1 MPSPF
6 DADEQSMTPDGR
18 APYPRLLG
26 DIGGTHLRFGL
37 ALDPADGIVAT
48 RSYRWS
54 EVAGIE
60 GAVESYLRDQRGPA
74 PRACALSVAAPVS
87 GDEVRLTNRGWAFST
102 TDLRQRLGVERLD
115 VLNDFT
121 ALALAVPRLRPE
133 EARQVGAGVAVADAP
148 IAILGPGTGLGVS
161 ASLAAPAG
169 RLAVPSEGG
178 HATLSASD
186 ATEDRL
192 LSILRQWFGDVS
204 FERVL
209 SGDGIVN
216 LYRAQCAMAG
226 IEAAPHDAATISE
239 LAAQGGDASC
249 GAAMDRFFGFLGT
262 FAGNL
267 ALTFDARGGV
277 FLAGGIVPRLIDR
290 IGSSSFRRRFE
301 SKGRFRAYLER
312 IPTKVIAD
320 PAAAALLGANQALE
334 ARR

>member
-6 DADEQSMTPDGR
+6 DASEQSMTTDKR

-37 ALDPADGIVAT
+37 ALDPRGGIVAT
-48 RSYRWS
+48 RAYRWAD
-54 EVAGIE
+54 VTGIE
-60 GAVESYLRDQRGPA
+60 AAVESYLAEQRCPA

-102 TDLRQRLGVERLD
+102 TELRRKLGMERLQ

-133 EARQVGAGVAVADAP
+133 DARQVGAGVAVADAP

-161 ASLAAPAG
+161 ASLAAATG
-169 RLAVPSEGG
+169 RVALSSEGG
-178 HATLSASD
+178 HASLSASD

-192 LSILRQWFGDVS
+192 LSILRRWFGDVS

-226 IEAAPHDAATISE
+226 IEAAPHDAATVSE
-239 LAAQGGDASC
+239 LAAQGTDASC
-249 GAAMDRFFGFLGT
+249 GAAMDRFFGFL
-262 FAGNL
+262 
-267 ALTFDARGGV
+267 
-277 FLAGGIVPRLIDR
+277 
-290 IGSSSFRRRFE
+290 
-301 SKGRFRAYLER
+301 
-312 IPTKVIAD
+312 
-320 PAAAALLGANQALE
+320 
-334 ARR
+334 